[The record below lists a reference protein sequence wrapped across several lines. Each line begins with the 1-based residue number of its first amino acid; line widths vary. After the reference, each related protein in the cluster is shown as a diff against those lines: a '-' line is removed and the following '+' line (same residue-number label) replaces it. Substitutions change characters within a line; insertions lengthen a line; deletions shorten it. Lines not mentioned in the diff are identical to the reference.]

1 MCHYGS
7 AMLAVKKG
15 GDSTMSMAKIRE
27 CQQAFRQA
35 EKELEK
41 LYGEKYR
48 IEERYIAEKGI
59 VNPDGT
65 VPRNVLDIDDD
76 DEFIEVDA
84 VCFEFF
90 EKIGLMKKF
99 DAAEQALREARDNL
113 IANGLDML
121 PKEYRAE
128 KESLERAMQK
138 SSSMREKVI
147 DLILRLDTGQ
157 ETGVKES
164 PQTMEQGIKGMEMI

>member
-1 MCHYGS
+1 
-7 AMLAVKKG
+7 
-15 GDSTMSMAKIRE
+15 MSMAKIRE

-41 LYGEKYR
+41 LYGEKNL

-76 DEFIEVDA
+76 DEFIEADA
-84 VCFEFF
+84 VCSEFS
-90 EKIGLMKKF
+90 EKIGLTKKF
-99 DAAEQALREARDNL
+99 EAAEQALREARDNL

-128 KESLERAMQK
+128 KESLERAVQK
-138 SSSMREKVI
+138 SSSMRRKVI
-147 DLILRLDTGQ
+147 DLVMRLDTGQ
-157 ETGVKES
+157 ETGAKES
-164 PQTMEQGIKGMEMI
+164 PQTTEQGIKGMEMT

>member
-1 MCHYGS
+1 
-7 AMLAVKKG
+7 
-15 GDSTMSMAKIRE
+15 MSMAKIRE

-59 VNPDGT
+59 LNPDGT

-76 DEFIEVDA
+76 DEFIEADA
-84 VCFEFF
+84 VCSEFF
-90 EKIGLMKKF
+90 EKIDLMKKF

-128 KESLERAMQK
+128 KESLARAVQK
-138 SSSMREKVI
+138 SNSMREKVI
-147 DLILRLDTGQ
+147 DLILRLNTGQ
-157 ETGVKES
+157 ESSAKES
-164 PQTMEQGIKGMEMI
+164 PQTTGQCIKGMEMI

>member
-1 MCHYGS
+1 
-7 AMLAVKKG
+7 
-15 GDSTMSMAKIRE
+15 MSMAKIRE

-59 VNPDGT
+59 LNPDGT

-76 DEFIEVDA
+76 DEFIEADA
-84 VCFEFF
+84 VCSEFF
-90 EKIGLMKKF
+90 EKIDLMKKF

-147 DLILRLDTGQ
+147 DLILRLNTGQ
-157 ETGVKES
+157 ESSAKES

>member
-59 VNPDGT
+59 LNPDGT

-76 DEFIEVDA
+76 DEFIEADA
-84 VCFEFF
+84 VCSEFF
-90 EKIGLMKKF
+90 EKIDLMKKF
-99 DAAEQALREARDNL
+99 DAAEQAL
-113 IANGLDML
+113 
-121 PKEYRAE
+121 
-128 KESLERAMQK
+128 
-138 SSSMREKVI
+138 KV
-147 DLILRLDTGQ
+147 R
-157 ETGVKES
+157 
-164 PQTMEQGIKGMEMI
+164 